1 MSHNPANNIPTII
14 TVFGA
19 TGDLMGKKI
28 IPSLFR
34 LFEEDKIPNRFEVIG
49 FARRPLSD
57 KDFRDK
63 VAASLKAHHDKP
75 VSEKN
80 LTTFL
85 NLFFYQQG
93 NFGEAESFKEL
104 NKTIGAIDER
114 WGQCSNKLFYLAV
127 PPEQFAPIFKSL
139 ASVGLNKP
147 CSDLTGWTRLLIE
160 KPFGKDAKTAG
171 ELEHLLSK
179 YFKEEQLYRIDH
191 YLAKEIVQGIIHF
204 RFSNNLLESSWNNK
218 TIEKI
223 EVRLLETIGVEER
236 GAFYD
241 TVGALRDVGQN
252 HLLEMLAAI
261 TMDYPAS
268 MSEHELRTKRAEIIT
283 TLKPWTKDSIKKYT
297 YRAQYDGYEK
307 IRGVT
312 PGSDTETYYKL
323 QTELTH
329 PKWQGV
335 PIIMESGKRAK
346 EACKEIV
353 VTFKHGGDCL
363 MCTKEYHTQN
373 KVVFQIEPQDKIT
386 IHFWTKKPGF
396 DKVLEERNFTFFL
409 YERQDKVQY
418 VEEYGKLIHGS
429 IVGDQT
435 LFVSHDEVL
444 AMWCFV
450 DPILNAWKKNVVPL
464 DHYKPDTEEMLVKS
478 AHVEQASVS
487 TFEKKIAV
495 AGLGKMGGNLARRLL
510 KHGWEVVAY
519 NHSPTS
525 VQTLEKEGAIGA
537 YTLTEMVK
545 KLPKRK
551 IVWVMV
557 PAGKPVDEVI
567 FGKDGLV
574 HQLKRG
580 DIIIDGGN
588 SYFKDTI
595 ARAKKIAKYGI
606 HFFDVGTSGG
616 PGGALNGA
624 CLMIGGDKKMFAQL
638 ELLFKDISKDG
649 SYQFFEGVGAGHF
662 VKMIHNGIE
671 YGMMQALAEGFA
683 IMKKSRFK
691 LNLHDVTKIYNH
703 GSVIESR
710 LVAWLK
716 KAFEMR
722 GEELKGV
729 SGTVGH
735 TGEGAWTVLS
745 ANELKVKAKIID
757 ESFKYRIHSEKH
769 PDYTGKILSALREQ
783 FGGHSVVDKK

>member
-19 TGDLMGKKI
+19 TGDLMGLKI

-49 FARRPLSD
+49 FARRPLTNA
-57 KDFRDK
+57 DFREQ
-63 VAASLKAHHDKP
+63 VANSLKKHHPKP
-75 VSEKN
+75 VSEKD
-80 LTTFL
+80 LAKFVS
-85 NLFFYQQG
+85 LFFYHQG
-93 NFGEAESFKEL
+93 TFDTVASFNDLK
-104 NKTIGAIDER
+104 KAVGAIDER

-127 PPEQFAPIFKSL
+127 PPEQFAPIFKNL
-139 ASVGLNKP
+139 AAVGLNKP
-147 CSDLTGWTRLLIE
+147 CNDRTGWTRILVE
-160 KPFGKDAKTAG
+160 KPFGYDSSSAKK
-171 ELEHLLSK
+171 LEDLLGK

-191 YLAKEIVQGIIHF
+191 YLAKEIIQGIFHF
-204 RFSNNLLESSWNNK
+204 RFSNNLLETTWDNK
-218 TIEKI
+218 TVEKI
-223 EVRLLETIGVEER
+223 EVRFHETIGVEER

-241 TVGALRDVGQN
+241 AVGAFRDVGQN
-252 HLLEMLAAI
+252 HLLIMLAAI
-261 TMDYPAS
+261 TMDYPQTL
-268 MSEHELRTKRAEIIT
+268 SEHELRTKRAELLQ
-283 TLKPWTKDSIKKYT
+283 TLKPWDARSIKEHT
-297 YRAQYDGYEK
+297 FRAQYDGYQS
-307 IRGVT
+307 IRGVQ
-312 PGSDTETYYKL
+312 PGSETETYYRL
-323 QTELTH
+323 ETELLH
-329 PKWQGV
+329 PKWAGV
-335 PIIMESGKRAK
+335 PVIMEAGKRIK
-346 EACKEIV
+346 DVCKEIV
-353 VTFKHGGDCL
+353 VTFKHPSTCL
-363 MCTKEYHTQN
+363 NCTPEHHTQN
-373 KVVFQIEPQDKIT
+373 KVVFQLEPENRIT

-409 YERQDKVQY
+409 YEKKDHTKY
-418 VEEYGKLIHGS
+418 TEEYSKLIHGS
-429 IVGDQT
+429 IMGDQT

-444 AMWCFV
+444 AMWKFA
-450 DPILNAWKKNVVPL
+450 DPVLNAWKKNVVPL
-464 DHYKPDTEEMLVKS
+464 ATYKPDTDEALVKA
-478 AHVEQASVS
+478 AHITEKSVQ
-487 TFEKKIAV
+487 TFDKKIAV

-510 KHGWEVVAY
+510 KHKWEVVAY
-519 NHSPTS
+519 NHSPNS
-525 VQTLEKEGAIGA
+525 VQALEKEGAIPA
-537 YTLTEMVK
+537 YTLTEMVQ

-557 PAGKPVDEVI
+557 PSGKPVDEII

-624 CLMIGGDKKMFAQL
+624 CLMIGGDKKIFAQL
-638 ELLFKDISKDG
+638 EPLFRDISKDS
-649 SYQFFEGVGAGHF
+649 SYQFFDGVGAGHF

-671 YGMMQALAEGFA
+671 YGMMQAIAEGFA
-683 IMKKSRFK
+683 VMKKSKFK

-710 LVAWLK
+710 LIGWLK
-716 KAFEMR
+716 KAFEVR
-722 GEELKGV
+722 GENLKGV

-735 TGEGAWTVLS
+735 TGEGAWTVKS

-757 ESFKYRIHSEKH
+757 ESLKYRIYTEKH
-769 PDYTGKILSALREQ
+769 PDYTGQVLSALREQ
-783 FGGHSVVDKK
+783 FGGHSVAGKK